1 MNFEVGYGTGI
12 QQFALAK
19 EQWMGTLMANPV
31 EKGLTGVA
39 AVEDAL
45 DHPIG
50 SPALEELVRPGQK
63 VVIVTSD
70 I

>member
-31 EKGLTGVA
+31 EKGLTGAEPDFDVMMYG
-39 AVEDAL
+39 VMRK
-45 DHPIG
+45 
-50 SPALEELVRPGQK
+50 S
-63 VVIVTSD
+63 
-70 I
+70 

>member
-50 SPALEELVRPGQK
+50 LCMISH
-63 VVIVTSD
+63 VTS
-70 I
+70 IW